1 MHFFSWL
8 IYAKFCYLTYSSFNN
23 GTQDKTQIIFSA
35 TSSLIVNGSGP
46 RYGYK
51 RPVLRLRQLPGS
63 VQTVTATVTLTV
75 TNTILPTT
83 SLISSPPASALSSSL
98 TTNFVSETPSLPD
111 FVTAT
116 GQSVAPSST
125 LPGAS
130 LTTTAISSTP
140 ALPTGSEAP
149 SLPSS
154 TIPVV
159 PTSTL
164 VHSDSSLPTSVSS
177 LQGASPSA
185 VSNNSSG
192 EANDESY
199 RGENDGP
206 RGHNRLVILCIVLAV
221 ICSLG
226 LVIGFLFYLSPYL
239 RDARLRRHAKSGSI
253 FEDYSASARTF
264 EPNPTGAL
272 NYQRSL
278 SRKRNRRAHLVD
290 APGLPTKIPRPKTRS
305 LDAGL
310 WLPQTSAG
318 PGLSRPAN

>member
-164 VHSDSSLPTSVSS
+164 VHSDSYQHQYQVFKVHRQVLYQIIAPEKQTTSLT
-177 LQGASPSA
+177 
-185 VSNNSSG
+185 
-192 EANDESY
+192 EEKTM
-199 RGENDGP
+199 
-206 RGHNRLVILCIVLAV
+206 
-221 ICSLG
+221 
-226 LVIGFLFYLSPYL
+226 
-239 RDARLRRHAKSGSI
+239 AREVTIAFGSI